1 MYTTAAKVRALL
13 PTLLVDDDDLG
24 VSSSGTNLTLTFPAF
39 DVPTI
44 LIDGVSSTAFT
55 FERPDKITLD
65 AEATG
70 QRFIAQVYRGIDDSA
85 IEALILA
92 SDRQILA
99 EFNGYDMPASGYLED
114 WSGLLTVSRYLRL
127 YASANE
133 ENLDKAEGLEKI
145 VSDDIDAF
153 KVDVSSDSDHILI
166 KVNG

>member
-13 PTLLVDDDDLG
+13 PTLLVDDDDVG
-24 VSSSGTNLTLTFPAF
+24 VSSSGTNLTLSFPAF

-55 FERPDKITLD
+55 FKRPDKITLD
-65 AEATG
+65 VDATG
-70 QRFIAQVYRGIDDSA
+70 QRFIAQVYKGIEDSA

-99 EFNGYDMPASGYLED
+99 LFTGYDMPAVGYLED
-114 WSGLLTVSRYLRL
+114 WSGLKTAARYLRL
-127 YASANE
+127 YGSATE
-133 ENLDKAEGLEKI
+133 ENLDKAEGLDKI
-145 VSDDIDAF
+145 VSDDIDTF
-153 KVDVSSDSDHILI
+153 KVDVSSESDHILI